1 MSLKKEHKDFS
12 VEFGPNNDHQW
23 SAEKLS
29 QADKISVEIASKRT
43 SSQQLRNQIRS
54 VRYRMEEYIQNQDV
68 VDEEIIMLDTW
79 LKEYLKVLSL
89 TQKRFAEIIE
99 NKDKNLRKY
108 LIGERRFS
116 TDLAMKF
123 GFFFHTS
130 PDLWLKVQIKNEF
143 LLLQREK
150 ETKQKYSKY
159 DYEKVQITI

>member
-1 MSLKKEHKDFS
+1 MSLEKEYRDFN
-12 VEFGPNNDHQW
+12 VEFGPNDGKQW
-23 SAEKLS
+23 SSDKLI
-29 QADKISVEIASKRT
+29 QADRIASEIASKR
-43 SSQQLRNQIRS
+43 SKAQKLRNQIRS
-54 VRYRMEEYIQNQDV
+54 VQYRMEEYIQNQGAHKN
-68 VDEEIIMLDTW
+68 EIIMLDVW

-89 TQKRFAEIIE
+89 TQKDFAEIIE

-130 PDLWLKVQIKNEF
+130 PDIWLKVQVKNDL

-150 ETKQKYSKY
+150 ETKEKYNKY
-159 DYEKVQITI
+159 DYEKVLA